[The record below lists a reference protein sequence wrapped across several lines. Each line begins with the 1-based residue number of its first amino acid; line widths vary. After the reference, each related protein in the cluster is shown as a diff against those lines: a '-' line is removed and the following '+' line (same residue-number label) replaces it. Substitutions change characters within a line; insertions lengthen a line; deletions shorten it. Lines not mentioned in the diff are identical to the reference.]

1 MFHRST
7 RYGASGTEGAP
18 EIFSRNLGQDGS
30 TEPRRARRFDQRS
43 IHDLESNCPGRA
55 SIGVDRRAL
64 VQNFTFNGPDVQSVL
79 TRAPILV
86 GEIPEGIRYCG
97 AQLHADKCGYNGSRI
112 VARGNPTQT
121 RPMTVGS
128 TAVSKANSQR
138 RFALRLHQ
146 RFRRTSPHSPQPPS
160 ISASMPVSGGVRF
173 ASTARQVRWTNT
185 IPIVLI
191 DKMVSLRGAPMSAER
206 IYAGNA
212 CVQNAQRRA

>member
-1 MFHRST
+1 MVLVVPRARPKYS
-7 RYGASGTEGAP
+7 AV
-18 EIFSRNLGQDGS
+18 ILGQDGS

-112 VARGNPTQT
+112 VARGNPAQT

-128 TAVSKANSQR
+128 TAVSSDASR
-138 RFALRLHQ
+138 SDSTSGFAEPHHTPPTPPLYLRLDA
-146 RFRRTSPHSPQPPS
+146 RRWL
-160 ISASMPVSGGVRF
+160 R
-173 ASTARQVRWTNT
+173 
-185 IPIVLI
+185 
-191 DKMVSLRGAPMSAER
+191 SLR
-206 IYAGNA
+206 
-212 CVQNAQRRA
+212 